1 MHDFGRYVLQTF
13 FDESRAVPK
22 TPNGRDKDLEVD
34 IWRSDFIRVTPL
46 CKGGP
51 ALDYDSPEQP
61 CNKCITYK
69 VCLFLFFPC
78 TISAKFKQ

>member
-1 MHDFGRYVLQTF
+1 MHDFCRYVLQTF

-34 IWRSDFIRVTPL
+34 VRRSDFIRVTPL

-61 CNKCITYK
+61 CNICIT
-69 VCLFLFFPC
+69 
-78 TISAKFKQ
+78 